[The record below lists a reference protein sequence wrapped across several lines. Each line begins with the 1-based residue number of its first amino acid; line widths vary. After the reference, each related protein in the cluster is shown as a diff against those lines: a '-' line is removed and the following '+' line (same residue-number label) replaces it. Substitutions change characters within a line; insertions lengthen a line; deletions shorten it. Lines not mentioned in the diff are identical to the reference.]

1 MPFKAK
7 TADDL
12 KAKIKKGNLKFID
25 RDWKK
30 KSNEIIDLIKQ
41 CLNPNPNKRPT
52 ASELLNHKWFT
63 IMSKKEN
70 DKSAIRK
77 VLVKD
82 MTERLHHFQM
92 MNYLQKSFLK
102 FIFENIT
109 NDELSQ
115 KLKLKFQEA
124 DYENTG
130 VIEAYRLKEI
140 YKQST
145 EELQKSN
152 HPEKQEEIQAPVEEQ
167 K

>member
-1 MPFKAK
+1 M
-7 TADDL
+7 
-12 KAKIKKGNLKFID
+12 G
-25 RDWKK
+25 
-30 KSNEIIDLIKQ
+30 
-41 CLNPNPNKRPT
+41 
-52 ASELLNHKWFT
+52 
-63 IMSKKEN
+63 KKEN

-82 MTERLHHFQM
+82 MTESLHHFQM